1 MPVGNRHNTFALL
14 FKQNQMIHT
23 YSISGM
29 TCSGCSDKVQK
40 LLNAVPGVFN
50 VTVDLEKGKAD
61 VAMREH
67 VPTETLQKA
76 LAGTQY
82 KLAEEGHAMPAAM
95 AGEAEEEITLKT
107 YLPIFLIFGYI
118 IAITLLVQFVK
129 GDFNLEEW
137 MRHFMAGFFL
147 TFSFFKLLD
156 VPAFAMSY
164 RSYDIVAKKAPGYG
178 YVYPFIELAL
188 GVIFLIPSLSL
199 LGYWA
204 ALIVMTVSIIGVI
217 QSMVRKS
224 KFQCA
229 CLGAVFKLPL
239 SKVTL
244 FEDALMILMSG
255 MSLLMIYA

>member
-1 MPVGNRHNTFALL
+1 
-14 FKQNQMIHT
+14 MIHT

-29 TCSGCSDKVQK
+29 TCGSCQDKVQK
-40 LLNAVPGVFN
+40 LLTAVPGVFN
-50 VTVDLEKGKAD
+50 VTVDLEKGRAD

-67 VPTETLQKA
+67 VPTEALQKA

-82 KLAEEGHAMPAAM
+82 KLAEEGQAMPSAAM
-95 AGEAEEEITLKT
+95 ESAEEKITLKT

-118 IAITLLVQFVK
+118 TGITLLVQFVK
-129 GDFNLEEW
+129 GGFDMEEW

-164 RSYDIVAKKAPGYG
+164 RSYDIVAKIAPGYG
-178 YVYPFIELAL
+178 YIYPFIELAL
-188 GVIFLIPSLSL
+188 GVIFLIPSLAL
-199 LGYWA
+199 FGYWA
-204 ALIVMTVSIIGVI
+204 AFIVMAVSIIGVI

-244 FEDALMILMSG
+244 FEDALMIVMSG
-255 MSLLMIYA
+255 MSLLMVYA

>member
-1 MPVGNRHNTFALL
+1 M
-14 FKQNQMIHT
+14 HT
-23 YSISGM
+23 YSIAGM
-29 TCSGCSDKVQK
+29 TCSGCSEKVQK
-40 LLNAVPGVFN
+40 LLSNVPGVFG
-50 VTVDLEKGKAD
+50 VTVDLEKGIAD
-61 VAMREH
+61 VSVREH
-67 VPTETLQKA
+67 VPTAELQKA

-82 KLAEEGHAMPAAM
+82 KLSEQGQTASMSM
-95 AGEAEEEITLKT
+95 SIEEEPVTLKT

-118 IAITLLVQFVK
+118 TAITLIVQFVK
-129 GDFNLEEW
+129 GSFDPEEW

-164 RSYDIVAKKAPGYG
+164 RSYDIVAKQWPGYG
-178 YVYPFIELAL
+178 YIYPFIEMAL
-188 GVIFLIPSLSL
+188 GIIFLIPSLNL
-199 LGYWA
+199 TGYWA

-217 QSMVRKS
+217 QSMLRKS

-255 MSLLMIYA
+255 MSLAMHYYA